1 MTVSN
6 NKRVNS
12 LGEPIW
18 VDILK
23 GLRTFLLLM
32 ALVAVVGGGLGIA
45 IIAPWGRASPDCS
58 IFCVIVN
65 KLKDPI
71 QWSELESKF
80 LTKEMMSE
88 IKKEMSYLSFSFDM
102 PNYKQHRVS
111 LSKNQYDN
119 LIKSINFPIEEVK
132 HPITGRSLNIAE
144 QLYLKIKSIEYTN
157 IDDRYSKIEKL
168 NVFKRVFEQRK
179 DIVLANL
186 YGIKRPEYEL
196 AAEQGDA
203 NAQYN
208 MALLYQAGKS
218 VPKDPEMAEMWYA
231 RAAGQGDV
239 RAQYNLARMY
249 YEGQDVPQNYGA
261 ALKWFTKAA
270 EYGHAHAQYNLGLMY
285 YKGQGVSP
293 DKNTANKW
301 WKRASR
307 QGYSVDDKSN
317 SADKPK

>member
-1 MTVSN
+1 MAVSI
-6 NKRVNS
+6 NKYVNS

-18 VDILK
+18 IDVLK
-23 GLRTFLLLM
+23 GARTFLVLM

-71 QWSELESKF
+71 QWSELESKS
-80 LTKEMMSE
+80 LTKKMISE
-88 IKKEMSYLSFSFDM
+88 IEREMSYLRFSFDM

-111 LSKNQYDN
+111 LNKTQYEN
-119 LIKSINFPIEEVK
+119 LVKGISTPIEEVK
-132 HPITGRSLNIAE
+132 NPITGKTLNIAE
-144 QLYLKIKSIEYTN
+144 ELYLKIKSTEYNN
-157 IDDRYSKIEKL
+157 IDDRYSKAEKM
-168 NVFKRVFEQRK
+168 NVFKRVFERRK

-196 AAEQGDA
+196 KAEQGDA

-218 VPKDPEMAEMWYA
+218 VPKDPEMAEMWYV
-231 RAAGQGDV
+231 RAAKQGNV
-239 RAQYNLARMY
+239 LAQYNLARMY
-249 YEGQDVPQNYGA
+249 YDGQGVPQNYGA

-270 EYGHAHAQYNLGLMY
+270 EYGHAHAQHTLGLMY
-285 YKGQGVSP
+285 YKGQSVSP

-307 QGYSVDDKSN
+307 QGYLLDDKPS